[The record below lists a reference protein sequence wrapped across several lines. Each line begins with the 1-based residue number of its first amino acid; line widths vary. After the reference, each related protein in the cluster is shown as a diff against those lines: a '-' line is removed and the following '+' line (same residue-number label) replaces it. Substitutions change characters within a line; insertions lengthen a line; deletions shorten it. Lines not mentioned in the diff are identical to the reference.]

1 MKATIEFNLP
11 EEQEE
16 WEISK
21 QAFKMHAAF
30 WTIGNDVFRPAR
42 KHGYQDQRLHLLI
55 ARLDQMV
62 ADIDAACAAGDPCPP
77 LGDDWPRDEYG
88 PLNATDLI
96 RILEQKYHDILRESG
111 VEL

>member
-30 WTIGNDVFRPAR
+30 WDIGNDVFRPAR

-62 ADIDAACAAGDPCPP
+62 ADIDAAVTA
-77 LGDDWPRDEYG
+77 GDDWPRDEYG

-96 RILEQKYHDILRESG
+96 RILEQKYHDILRENG